1 MFVMN
6 TIEMMKKS
14 NADRDEMSKGMVGG
28 AIRLFHFPNRL
39 IDKEADF

>member
-14 NADRDEMSKGMVGG
+14 NADRDEMSEGMVGG

>member
-6 TIEMMKKS
+6 TIEMMKMIG
-14 NADRDEMSKGMVGG
+14 ADRDEMSEDMVGG

-39 IDKEADF
+39 IDKRG

>member
-6 TIEMMKKS
+6 TIEMMKMIG
-14 NADRDEMSKGMVGG
+14 ADRDEMSEGMVGG